1 MHIVAASGTTN
12 TLTDSEKNN
21 DDNYPDNE
29 DAENAVLKCKDGSQ
43 VTISGS
49 GTLKIIANGKN
60 SNQIAALSDNV
71 EMRMHQNG
79 IHNER
84 IEGNKNSTWILMDYK
99 DVIVHVFSPEDRL
112 FYDLERIWKDGKKI
126 SREEL

>member
-1 MHIVAASGTTN
+1 MTSNEMARIAYDA
-12 TLTDSEKNN
+12 LDEKLG
-21 DDNYPDNE
+21 E
-29 DAENAVLKCKDGSQ
+29 DIRIIQIDE
-43 VTISGS
+43 ISVIADY
-49 GTLKIIANGKN
+49 LIIANGKN

-79 IHNER
+79 IHNEQ

-112 FYDLERIWKDGKKI
+112 FYDLERIWRDGKKI
-126 SREEL
+126 DRDQL